1 MNSITPNAKPQF
13 EFELTLRPACGNWQ
27 TEPEQRLRAALKR
40 LLRTYGLRCTR
51 CTPVALAPPPPIA
64 PPQAAHHDN
73 TAPYV

>member
-1 MNSITPNAKPQF
+1 MNSITPNVKPQF

-51 CTPVALAPPPPIA
+51 CTPVALPPPPPIA
-64 PPQAAHHDN
+64 PPRGAHPVN

>member
-51 CTPVALAPPPPIA
+51 CKPVALPPPPAIA
-64 PPQAAHHDN
+64 PPQPAHPARHYPHD
-73 TAPYV
+73 